1 MPWTETTRCQYE
13 RNNERYS
20 SDVTDAEWAV
30 IFPFGS
36 VYELYAWTCDG
47 GCEASPG

>member
-30 IFPFGS
+30 IFP
-36 VYELYAWTCDG
+36 LL
-47 GCEASPG
+47 PGPNKLGHPRE

>member
-30 IFPFGS
+30 IISAFARPQQIGAPSGS
-36 VYELYAWTCDG
+36 
-47 GCEASPG
+47 